1 MKKSVLFLS
10 LFALLLIIAGCQS
23 SNSSSSET
31 PESEG
36 NGEELKL
43 AFSTWVGYAPL
54 YIAEEK
60 GFFQENNVDVT
71 LTRIESSSDRLSALA
86 AKRIQGIGGT
96 VDSHVVAAARDI
108 PLVQVISTEE
118 SSGGD
123 GIVAKKEI
131 KSFEDLKGKKV
142 AVQTDGGASFFWF
155 NYLLKQEGMTM
166 DDMDIQSMSSG
177 DAGAAFAANKVDAAI
192 TWEPWLSQAKNT
204 DFGHVLMTTKDTPG
218 VITSSFAL
226 HQDYIDNNPKQVEGF
241 VQSWYDAIEF
251 YQSNEEEA
259 ISIMAKA
266 MGQTTNEFKEA
277 LAGVTLFDHDKSV
290 EYFGT
295 AENPGQLYELTQ
307 LGSELWFEQN
317 IIDTEPNIEA
327 LIDYSFN
334 K

>member
-1 MKKSVLFLS
+1 MKKSALFLS
-10 LFALLLIIAGCQS
+10 LFALLIVIVGCQS
-23 SNSSSSET
+23 SNSSSSE
-31 PESEG
+31 PENEG
-36 NGEELKL
+36 NGEELQV

-60 GFFQENNVDVT
+60 GFFKENNVDVT

-108 PLVQVISTEE
+108 PLVQVVSTEE

-131 KSFEDLKGKKV
+131 KSFQDLKGKKV

-155 NYLLKQEGMTM
+155 NYLLQKEGMTM
-166 DDMDIQSMSSG
+166 EDMDIQSMSSG

-251 YQSNEEEA
+251 YKSNEEEA

-266 MGQTTNEFKEA
+266 MGQTTDEFKEA
-277 LAGVTLFDHDKSV
+277 LAGVTLFDQEKSI

-295 AENPGQLYELTQ
+295 AEKPGQLYELTK
-307 LGSELWFEQN
+307 LGSTLWLEQN
-317 IIDTEPNIEA
+317 IIDTEPDIEA

>member
-1 MKKSVLFLS
+1 MKKSMLFLS
-10 LFALLLIIAGCQS
+10 LFVLLMVISGCQS
-23 SNSSSSET
+23 SNSSSSEQ
-31 PESEG
+31 PKSEEK
-36 NGEELKL
+36 GEELNF

-54 YIAEEK
+54 YIAKEK
-60 GFFQENNVDVT
+60 GFFKENGINVT

-96 VDSHVVAAARDI
+96 VDSHVVAAARNI

-123 GIVAKKEI
+123 GIVAKKDI
-131 KSFEDLKGKKV
+131 KSFKDLKGKTV

-192 TWEPWLSQAKNT
+192 TWEPWLSRAKST

-218 VITSSFAL
+218 IITSSFAL
-226 HQDYIDNNPKQVEGF
+226 HQDYVDNNPEQVKGF

-251 YQSNEEEA
+251 YKSNEEEA
-259 ISIMAKA
+259 ISIMAKS
-266 MGQTTNEFKEA
+266 MGQTTDEFKEA
-277 LAGVTLFDHDKSV
+277 LAGVTLFDHHKSV

-307 LGSELWFEQN
+307 LGSELWFKQN
-317 IIDTEPNIEA
+317 IIDKEPDIDA

>member
-1 MKKSVLFLS
+1 MKKSALFLS
-10 LFALLLIIAGCQS
+10 LFALLIVIAGCQS
-23 SNSSSSET
+23 SNSSSSE
-31 PESEG
+31 PESKG
-36 NGEELKL
+36 NGEELQV

-60 GFFQENNVDVT
+60 GFFKGNNVDVT

-108 PLVQVISTEE
+108 PLVQVVSTEE

-131 KSFEDLKGKKV
+131 KSFQDLKGKKV

-155 NYLLKQEGMTM
+155 NYLLQKEGMTM
-166 DDMDIQSMSSG
+166 EDMDIQSMSSG

-251 YQSNEEEA
+251 YKSNEEEA

-266 MGQTTNEFKEA
+266 MGQTTDEFKEA
-277 LAGVTLFDHDKSV
+277 LAGVTLFDQEKSV

-295 AENPGQLYELTQ
+295 AEKPGQLYELTK
-307 LGSELWFEQN
+307 LGSTLWLEQN
-317 IIDTEPNIEA
+317 IIDTEPDIEA